1 MLTPDKTKERLKLLD
16 DKRKKEKQAKY
27 DKVKSEL
34 DALAMGL
41 ALCLALS
48 SACKREKK
56 WYEF

>member
-27 DKVKSEL
+27 DKAKSEL
-34 DALAMGL
+34 DSLAMGL

-48 SACKREKK
+48 ACKREKK

>member
-27 DKVKSEL
+27 DKAKSEL
-34 DALAMGL
+34 DSLAIGL

-48 SACKREKK
+48 ARKKK